1 MLKYAGFSHV
11 IAEDRTDQVCPSSC
25 VQRPCSCS
33 FPLVVFCLDL
43 NWFQLYSSVLCVVFQ
58 FLGILQKELDKF
70 EKNKDGFLSDF
81 SQVI

>member
-43 NWFQLYSSVLCVVFQ
+43 KLVSVILIGTLCRIPVPRNFTE
-58 FLGILQKELDKF
+58 GA
-70 EKNKDGFLSDF
+70 G
-81 SQVI
+81 